1 MDLPQLTKYL
11 QTQLVIQP
19 RHFMVEYASSAKMKQ
34 QYMSKYLLA
43 RLQLARLERSEEGE
57 PQDGG
62 QNNNLTI
69 CTYLNDRSSNQDTSP
84 LKMPRLEKMK
94 QQYVSKPPRS
104 APTGQARAKRGGC
117 EPQDGE

>member
-34 QYMSKYLLA
+34 QYVSKPPRLA
-43 RLQLARLERSEEGE
+43 PTGQARAKRGGCE

-62 QNNNLTI
+62 QNNNLTM

-84 LKMPRLEKMK
+84 LKMPRLQK
-94 QQYVSKPPRS
+94 
-104 APTGQARAKRGGC
+104 
-117 EPQDGE
+117 